1 MREELLMRLLA
12 FMAIAAGAASAA
24 QAQLPAAS
32 PVLSPEE
39 TLLVV
44 SGEGQS
50 RRVPDVALFSAGVV
64 TQGKT
69 GGEALS
75 ANAARMD
82 EVVRAL
88 KRAGIA
94 DRDIQTSALSLQPQ
108 YSNPEQE
115 AQMQARLSRQPYVPP
130 AQPQAPRIIG
140 YEARNNVQ
148 VRVRKLGAMGSIID
162 TLVSAGAN
170 QVDGPSFTLDD
181 SKAALDEARVEA
193 VKEARSRAELYARA
207 AGLRISRI
215 LSISEGGGYYPP
227 QPVMVTGR
235 FAGSAAPPPP
245 PSPVAPGELTLGT
258 TVSVQFALRP

>member
-1 MREELLMRLLA
+1 MKWCAFLLA
-12 FMAIAAGAASAA
+12 ATAATSAV

-32 PVLSPEE
+32 PVLTPEE

-50 RRVPDVALFSAGVV
+50 RRIPDVALFSAGVV

-69 GGEALS
+69 AGEALG
-75 ANAARMD
+75 ANASRMND
-82 EVVRAL
+82 VVDAL
-88 KRAGIA
+88 KRAGIT

-115 AQMQARLSRQPYVPP
+115 AQIRARMTREPYIAP

-148 VRVRKLGAMGSIID
+148 VRVRKLGEMGRIID
-162 TLVSAGAN
+162 TLVQAGAN
-170 QVDGPSFTLDD
+170 QVDGPSFTLDEP
-181 SKAALDEARVEA
+181 KAALDEARTEA
-193 VKEARSRAELYARA
+193 VREARSRAELYARA

-215 LSISEGGGYYPP
+215 LSISEGGGYYP
-227 QPVMVTGR
+227 QPIVVTGR
-235 FAGSAAPPPP
+235 MAGAPPAPRP
-245 PSPVAPGELTLGT
+245 RQAPS
-258 TVSVQFALRP
+258 RPAS